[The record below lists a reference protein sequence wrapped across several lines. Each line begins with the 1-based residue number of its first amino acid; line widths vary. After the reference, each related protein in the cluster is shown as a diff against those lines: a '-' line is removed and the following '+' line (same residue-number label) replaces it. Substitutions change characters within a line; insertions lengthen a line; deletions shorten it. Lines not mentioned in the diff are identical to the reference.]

1 MERKLILIADP
12 DREVLKDLG
21 NAFHDRGYDVR
32 AARDGSRA
40 LEKAILVHPDLVLF
54 DDECPL
60 IQPKKFIQIL
70 RSNPRTE
77 HIPVIIMRGQE
88 PDDAA
93 LWGYREAV
101 IRKPFNADEVLALV
115 ASIFRRIATARQV
128 REEGKEIEG
137 SLGQISL
144 VDLLQIFNLNRKTGL
159 LELHSKD
166 HKGLIYV
173 HDGGVVHASA
183 GRHNGEKAL
192 FRMLQWDEGVFAFI
206 PEQVTGDLNIR
217 RSTDLLLLEGA
228 RQADELLK
236 LRAQLPADNVRLVV
250 QDQTSK
256 FEGLH
261 PVTQEILNLM
271 EFYDTVGQLVDR
283 AKVSDFEAC
292 RAIRTLLDKGVLSVV
307 QQVFEPPEEQP
318 LLAHEELFELKV
330 RIGERMFSSSK
341 VTRGKVCMLATDET
355 FLREFVFALHKLP
368 SFELK
373 DRLEAA
379 HLGFGQ
385 LGEFTLSENL
395 TIQLMLL
402 PLDPTL
408 LPLWKPLSVALGGV
422 IILHGTAEQGDRY
435 QLELAIQR
443 LVDDSG
449 VAVLQLAPPGSHE
462 QGDVMSIDLSIA
474 KQVREVVASLFQQMA
489 KEKKRREQ

>member
-77 HIPVIIMRGQE
+77 HIPVIIMKGQDL
-88 PDDAA
+88 DDAA
-93 LWGYREAV
+93 MWGYREAV
-101 IRKPFNADEVLALV
+101 IRKPLNADEVLALV

-159 LELHSKD
+159 LELHCD
-166 HKGLIYV
+166 DQNGLIYV
-173 HDGGVVHASA
+173 HDGGVVHASV

-192 FRMLQWDEGVFAFI
+192 FRMLQWGDGTFAFI

-217 RSTDLLLLEGA
+217 RSTDMLLLEGA
-228 RQADELLK
+228 RQADELVK

-250 QDQTSK
+250 EDQTSK

-283 AKVSDFEAC
+283 AKVSDYEAC
-292 RAIRTLLDKGVLSVV
+292 RAIRTLLDKGVLRVV
-307 QQVFEPPEEQP
+307 QQVIQPPDEQP

-330 RIGERMFSSSK
+330 RMGERMFSNSK
-341 VTRGKVCMLATDET
+341 VTRGKVCMLAADKEY
-355 FLREFVFALHKLP
+355 LREFVVALHKL
-368 SFELK
+368 SAFDLR
-373 DRLEAA
+373 DRLEAVK
-379 HLGFGQ
+379 LGFGQ
-385 LGEFTLSENL
+385 LGEFSLSENL
-395 TIQLMLL
+395 TVQLMLL
-402 PLDPTL
+402 PLDPTMI
-408 LPLWKPLSVALGGV
+408 PLWKPLGVAMGGV
-422 IILHGTAEQGDRY
+422 VILHGSSEEMERY
-435 QLELAIQR
+435 QLDVAVQR
-443 LVDDSG
+443 LVDDSE
-449 VAVLQLAPPGSHE
+449 VAVLQVAPPGSPAQQHVVIVDPSDS
-462 QGDVMSIDLSIA
+462 G
-474 KQVREVVASLFQQMA
+474 QVRETISDLFRQMA
-489 KEKKRREQ
+489 RMPRTLPV